1 MERNVADIRTVFAE
15 IDRRTGYLRKS
26 KGDIDRAI
34 ADDYAI
40 RIDPKYANA
49 LFERGRTFADNYHG
63 LVNRESLLRQGSLGG
78 TLLRSRS
85 ALRRGGGLGRRVAAV
100 FCVACTDAVASRGGK
115 VAYFARTAFAIF
127 TALGVS

>member
-1 MERNVADIRTVFAE
+1 MIGVDEVIGIPRSGTLAE
-15 IDRRTGYLRKS
+15 EPTAFLDG
-26 KGDIDRAI
+26 
-34 ADDYAI
+34 YAI

-78 TLLRSRS
+78 TLLRSRC
-85 ALRRGGGLGRRVAAV
+85 ALRRGGGLGRRASAG
-100 FCVACTDAVASRGGK
+100 FRVACTDAAASRGGK